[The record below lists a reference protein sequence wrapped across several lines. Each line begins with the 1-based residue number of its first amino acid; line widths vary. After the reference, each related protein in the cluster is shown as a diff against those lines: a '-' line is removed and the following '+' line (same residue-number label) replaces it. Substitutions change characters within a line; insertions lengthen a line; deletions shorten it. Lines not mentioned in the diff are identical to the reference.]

1 MLKISSLYII
11 AVGLSLIIRETH
23 PLFSKADSVDGLYVV
38 FEMLQV
44 FED

>member
-1 MLKISSLYII
+1 MKNSSLYII
-11 AVGLSLIIRETH
+11 AVCLAPVIRKEH
-23 PLFSKADSVDGLYVV
+23 LLFSKTNLIDRLYVI